1 MSQGLGKKGRPKV
14 FYVLGTIVLGGALYL
29 AFELGRFQ
37 SGYSLLDERHER
49 IQAAA
54 ALAEREATIED
65 LRRQLA
71 VFETS
76 REIDRETYDQV
87 EANLSDLQAKIQAQ
101 EEELAFYRGI
111 VSPQDGLSGL
121 RIQNVEVVPT
131 ASEQRYLV
139 RLVLVQ
145 AIIHNQRVT
154 GIVKL
159 RVAGEQDGAAVT
171 LDLADLAADGDG
183 DDIAY
188 QFRYFEGFERELNLP
203 VGFEPSSI
211 EVEIWPHEPRGETV
225 KQSFPWSVVSG

>member
-14 FYVLGTIVLGGALYL
+14 LYMLGIVVLGAALYL

-37 SGYSLLDERHER
+37 SGYSLLDQRRERA
-49 IQAAA
+49 QATAT
-54 ALAEREATIED
+54 LAEREATIED

-71 VFETS
+71 VFKTS

-131 ASEQRYLV
+131 ATEQRYLV

-159 RVAGEQDGAAVT
+159 HVAGQQDGAAVT
-171 LDLADLAADGDG
+171 LDLADLAADGDEA
-183 DDIAY
+183 DIAY
-188 QFRYFEGFERELNLP
+188 QFRYFEGFERELTLP

-211 EVEIWPHEPRGETV
+211 EVEIWPHEPHAQTV